1 LGGVVA
7 EAVGRPVPLVR
18 AEDAPAFDERA
29 PPALGPRGRVA
40 VVYLEGDMVDG
51 RSRIVPVV
59 GSKFAGSYTIVEALK
74 AAREDPLTRAV
85 VLRVE
90 TPGGSATAA
99 ELIWREATRL
109 AAVKPLIV
117 SMGSTAASGGYYA
130 AAAGGIVFA
139 NRATVTGSIGVF
151 YGKADVQDL
160 LGRLG
165 VRTVTYRTTPRADG
179 QSYFRP
185 FSDDEREKAGQE
197 IKQTYDVFVDRVA
210 RGRRLSPAA
219 VDAVARGRVW
229 MGQQA
234 AERGLV
240 DRIGGLRQALEEAR
254 RRGHLP
260 DDAPLVETPS
270 LSRTLFEQA
279 LAAAGVPGLA
289 AGPGGDAEGG
299 ANAGPA
305 DAGLASA
312 LPPALLEAARA
323 LAPLMY
329 LNEAGP
335 MMRLETVSVGP

>member
-1 LGGVVA
+1 
-7 EAVGRPVPLVR
+7 
-18 AEDAPAFDERA
+18 
-29 PPALGPRGRVA
+29 
-40 VVYLEGDMVDG
+40 
-51 RSRIVPVV
+51 
-59 GSKFAGSYTIVEALK
+59 LK
-74 AAREDPLTRAV
+74 AAREDALTRAV

-109 AAVKPLIV
+109 SAVKPLIV

-151 YGKADVQDL
+151 YGKADVHDL
-160 LGRLG
+160 LERLG
-165 VRTVTYRTTPRADG
+165 VHAVTYRTTPRADG

-185 FSDDEREKAGQE
+185 FTDDERQKAGE
-197 IKQTYDVFVDRVA
+197 EVKQTYDVFVDRVA
-210 RGRRLSPAA
+210 RGRHMSPAE

-234 AERGLV
+234 AERRLV
-240 DRIGGLRQALEEAR
+240 DRIGGLRQALDEAR
-254 RRGHLP
+254 RRASLP
-260 DDAPLVETPS
+260 DDAPFLEMPS
-270 LSRTLFEQA
+270 LNRTLFEQA
-279 LAAAGVPGLA
+279 LAVAGVPGLS
-289 AGPGGDAEGG
+289 AGPEGD
-299 ANAGPA
+299 A
-305 DAGLASA
+305 DAGSTSAATAAAAAA

-323 LAPLMY
+323 LAPMMY